1 MTWQAISWSELR
13 FVACILTEVRST
25 GSHPPFHMTC
35 LQVKHCECPEVQ
47 TDPFTSRLGNI
58 PTPRLSFLTTNRART
73 MELVFKGPQEQRW
86 MEHIWCDM
94 AGKDCESNC
103 KTCAL
108 AEKNGIEK
116 KEEEEREEE
125 EESNGWWNNP
135 YLLLPLQPPFYLL
148 CLLSSNV
155 NAPSISTLPHHKYI
169 LSYTSIWY
177 RCHPAQIDSLLKKH
191 ISVEVSEYVHH
202 YMLSQQ

>member
-1 MTWQAISWSELR
+1 MTWQAISWSELC
-13 FVACILTEVRST
+13 FVAYILTEVRST

-58 PTPRLSFLTTNRART
+58 PTPSLSFLTTNRART

-94 AGKDCESNC
+94 AVKDCESNC

-125 EESNGWWNNP
+125 EESNGWWNNL
-135 YLLLPLQPPFYLL
+135 YLLLPLQPPFFAFSPPILM
-148 CLLSSNV
+148 
-155 NAPSISTLPHHKYI
+155 PHPFPPYPI
-169 LSYTSIWY
+169 TRIF
-177 RCHPAQIDSLLKKH
+177 CHIQVYDIDATLLKL
-191 ISVEVSEYVHH
+191 IVY
-202 YMLSQQ
+202 